1 MNAMLHTI
9 EVAGIIAFASSG
21 FIEAR
26 RKRMDIVGVFTVAFI
41 TAFGGGTLR
50 DLLLDRR
57 PLFWVENQQ
66 YPILVFVLALIA
78 MPFLRHLRHAVTES
92 VLEWADAL
100 GLGLFSV
107 TGTSLALE
115 AEMPVFICAMMGV
128 ITGIFGGVL
137 RDVICNEIPLVF
149 RRSQLYATCA
159 FSGCWVFLFLNWLQ
173 ASEALSLLA
182 GICTTFA
189 LRILAIRFDWKL
201 PA

>member
-1 MNAMLHTI
+1 MLHTI
-9 EVAGIIAFASSG
+9 EVAGVVAFAFSG

-26 RKRMDIVGVFTVAFI
+26 RKRMDVVGGFTVAFI

-57 PLFWVENQQ
+57 PLFWVQNQE
-66 YPILVFVLALIA
+66 YPIMIFILALIA
-78 MPFLRHLRHAVTES
+78 IPLLRHLRHALTES
-92 VLEWADAL
+92 TLEWADAL

-115 AEMPVFICAMMGV
+115 AEMPIFVCAMMGV

-159 FSGCWVFLFLNWLQ
+159 FAGCWVYILLDWLQ
-173 ASEALSLLA
+173 VSELAALLS
-182 GICTTFA
+182 GIVTTFA
-189 LRILAIRFDWKL
+189 MRVLAVKFDWKL